1 MDRNFSSNMCFA
13 CDSTFR
19 YWTSSTFY
27 IEVSNSIQK
36 LRTTSYYNRLY
47 LDVGVY
53 QSNSKLKIIYIKEI
67 LLAFCL
73 CDFPSGSIRFSTNA
87 GSPKSTRILD
97 HFFRRSSGH
106 IFEIH
111 VDESPTFRHMY
122 LGGLMP
128 FWKGMGSIKKWERY
142 SSECFWNAPQCT
154 WSIENM

>member
-73 CDFPSGSIRFSTNA
+73 CDFQSGSIQVS
-87 GSPKSTRILD
+87 
-97 HFFRRSSGH
+97 
-106 IFEIH
+106 
-111 VDESPTFRHMY
+111 DER
-122 LGGLMP
+122 
-128 FWKGMGSIKKWERY
+128 GMTQRY
-142 SSECFWNAPQCT
+142 SNTGSFFSWFKWTLIRNTCCRKSNILAHVYRGADAVLKRNGVDQKMGKVFE
-154 WSIENM
+154 